1 MLAGSA
7 WRLGGIDKK
16 VFNRGV
22 IAFMVVLTC
31 LLAGFF
37 GLFILLLATMTG
49 LVPRLLN
56 VSQLF
61 CMGAIMVPVIM
72 FSFGITVL

>member
-1 MLAGSA
+1 
-7 WRLGGIDKK
+7 
-16 VFNRGV
+16 
-22 IAFMVVLTC
+22 
-31 LLAGFF
+31 
-37 GLFILLLATMTG
+37 MTG